1 MELLS
6 ADRIAQLTG
15 DQLDSLLERLRAV
28 ESQLKAVQL
37 RVLREV
43 DARQIPL
50 GDGMRTLEDW
60 IVGRLDVTRE
70 SARKLATVA
79 RTDSA
84 DLDGLLAD
92 GVSFDRVAE
101 LAAAGETDPRLELD
115 LPGLR
120 SELAQHTEITAADEQ
135 RSFDDRFLAIQPT
148 LDDTAWSLWG
158 KLPALEGKH
167 IAETLDQVADELPE
181 PQHGHRESRATRRAD
196 ALFVVC
202 DRHDASTDDS
212 APTGSPATPPATVFV
227 DATNGPMKPGAWLV
241 SGPRV
246 GPSTLERILCGSPID
261 VIATTAD
268 GEPLRVGSASTAI
281 PPATRRFVLW
291 RDGGMCTADGCSSSY
306 RLQPHHI
313 TKRTDGGD
321 HHHTNLTSLCWFH
334 HHVVIH
340 GRGFRIDPASPTRRR
355 RFLPPSSHPPAR
367 ANSDPPI

>member
-15 DQLDSLLERLRAV
+15 DQLDSLLERIRVA
-28 ESQLKAVQL
+28 ESQLKAVQT

-43 DARQIPL
+43 DRRQVPL

-60 IVGRLDVTRE
+60 IVGRLDVAPTT
-70 SARKLATVA
+70 ARKLATVA

-92 GVSFDRVAE
+92 GVSFDRIAE
-101 LAAAGETDPRLELD
+101 LAVAGETDPHLELD

-120 SELAQHTEITAADEQ
+120 SVLARRTQMAAADEQ
-135 RSFDDRFLAIQPT
+135 ASFDDRFLAIQPT

-158 KLPALEGKH
+158 RLPALEGKH
-167 IAETLDQVADELPE
+167 IADTLDQIADDLPE
-181 PQHGHRESRATRRAD
+181 PPHGHRESRATRRAD

-202 DRHDASTDDS
+202 NRHNADS
-212 APTGSPATPPATVFV
+212 EEAGAAAGPGVPATVFV
-227 DATNGPMKPGAWLV
+227 DATNGPSRPGAWIA

-261 VIATTAD
+261 LVALTAD
-268 GEPLRVGSASTAI
+268 GEPLKVGKASSAI
-281 PPATRRFVLW
+281 PPATRRFVVW
-291 RDGGMCTADGCSSSY
+291 RDGGICTADGCASTY
-306 RLQPHHI
+306 RLQPHHVVE
-313 TKRTDGGD
+313 RSDGGD

-340 GRGFRIDPASPTRRR
+340 GRGFRIDPTSPTRRR
-355 RFLPPSSHPPAR
+355 RFLPPAR
-367 ANSDPPI
+367 ANGDPPI

>member
-135 RSFDDRFLAIQPT
+135 VSFDDRFLAIQPT

-167 IAETLDQVADELPE
+167 IAETLDQVADDLPQ
-181 PQHGHRESRATRRAD
+181 PPHSHRESRATRRAD

-202 DRHDASTDDS
+202 DRHHPGETETA
-212 APTGSPATPPATVFV
+212 AAGPGVPATVFI
-227 DATNGPMKPGAWLV
+227 DATDSPARPTAWLA

-261 VIATTAD
+261 VTALTAD
-268 GEPLRVGSASTAI
+268 GQPFKIGSASTAI

-291 RDGGMCTADGCSSSY
+291 RDGGMCTADGCASSY
-306 RLQPHHI
+306 RLQPHHL
-313 TKRTDGGD
+313 TERSDGGD
-321 HHHTNLTSLCWFH
+321 HHHTNLTSLCWYH
-334 HHVVIH
+334 HHVVVH
-340 GRGFRIDPASPTRRR
+340 GRGFRIDPTSPTRRR
-355 RFLPPSSHPPAR
+355 RFLPPAR
-367 ANSDPPI
+367 SNNDPPI

>member
-1 MELLS
+1 MEALS

-15 DQLDSLLERLRAV
+15 DQLDSVLEQIRTA
-28 ESQLKAVQL
+28 ESRLKAVQM

-43 DARQIPL
+43 DHRQVPL

-60 IVGRLDVTRE
+60 IVGRLDVTPTT
-70 SARKLATVA
+70 ARKLATVA

-101 LAAAGETDPRLELD
+101 LAAAGETDPHLELD

-120 SELAQHTEITAADEQ
+120 SELARRAPITALDE
-135 RSFDDRFLAIQPT
+135 RSSFDDRFVAIQPT
-148 LDDTAWSLWG
+148 LDESTWSLWG

-167 IAETLDQVADELPE
+167 IADTLDRVADDLPE
-181 PQHGHRESRATRRAD
+181 SPHGHRESRATRRAD

-202 DRHDASTDDS
+202 DRLDSNDDS
-212 APTGSPATPPATVFV
+212 AGSPTSPPATVFV
-227 DATNGPMKPGAWLV
+227 DATDGPIRPGAWLA
-241 SGPRV
+241 SGSRV

-261 VIATTAD
+261 VIARTAD
-268 GEPLRVGSASTAI
+268 GEPLKVGTASTQI
-281 PPATRRFVLW
+281 QPATRRFVAW

-313 TKRTDGGD
+313 RERADGGD

-340 GRGFRIDPASPTRRR
+340 GRGFRIDPTSPTRRR
-355 RFLPPSSHPPAR
+355 RFLPPARSS
-367 ANSDPPI
+367 SDPPF